1 MEFLNGL
8 KQTLKID
15 EVTSGVAS
23 KLNTAKDFVQHQQQT
38 LSELGAVK
46 TVKERVGSLVPTQL
60 QNLKL
65 NYFSPGSWTKY
76 FPAAKGNRQSPI
88 DICASQAQFDEQLG
102 DGNFQLNY
110 FSEDCLE
117 VRNVGTTWKIIV
129 SPNGKSC
136 KKIHHFRRNRI
147 KLTLT
152 LALSAVHLPAT
163 YILTQIHCHWGTEPM
178 NGSEHVIGG
187 VGYAGEIHIVH
198 RNANYS
204 TFEEA
209 CKHSDG
215 IAVVAVFL
223 NESLDDNL
231 ALEPLVQMI
240 SKIQFKNESVTF
252 PQGFDIKCL
261 IPGKINLDKREFWTY
276 EGSLTT
282 PPCCECVLWTV
293 FRAAIPIS
301 SRQLEVFRS
310 LYAVPVE
317 DSERNPMRLINNIRP
332 VQAVNSRIVRASFR
346 AGGLCTT

>member
-1 MEFLNGL
+1 MQQHLAYLNIISGL

-129 SPNGKSC
+129 SPNGKSS
-136 KKIHHFRRNRI
+136 
-147 KLTLT
+147 
-152 LALSAVHLPAT
+152 LSAVHLPAT

-204 TFEEA
+204 TMEEA

-215 IAVVAVFL
+215 VAVVAVFL

-261 IPGKINLDKREFWTY
+261 IPDKREFWTY

>member
-1 MEFLNGL
+1 MLLLFLAYLNFISGL

-15 EVTSGVAS
+15 EMTSGVAS

-46 TVKERVGSLVPTQL
+46 TVKERVGSLMPTQL

-88 DICASQAQFDEQLG
+88 DICASQAQFDEQL
-102 DGNFQLNY
+102 
-110 FSEDCLE
+110 E
-117 VRNVGTTWKIIV
+117 
-129 SPNGKSC
+129 
-136 KKIHHFRRNRI
+136 NRI

-204 TFEEA
+204 TMEEA

-215 IAVVAVFL
+215 VAVVAVFL

-261 IPGKINLDKREFWTY
+261 IPDKINLDKREFWTY

>member
-129 SPNGKSC
+129 SPNAKSS
-136 KKIHHFRRNRI
+136 
-147 KLTLT
+147 
-152 LALSAVHLPAT
+152 LSAVHLPAT

-204 TFEEA
+204 TMEEA

-215 IAVVAVFL
+215 VAVVAVFL

-261 IPGKINLDKREFWTY
+261 IPDKREFWTY